1 MDGRRLLML
10 ITFITASAFVRKI
23 RPIHRHHVAVMSM
36 MRAQQLDCD
45 ADGIRRAAEVLKAG
59 GLVAFPTET
68 VYGLGANALNDASVK
83 QIFAAKKRPATD
95 PLIVHVMS
103 KDDIYPLFAFESVGS
118 NGKGKAQVV
127 CELLADAF
135 WPGPLTI
142 IFKAQAVV
150 PLSVTSGTGFVGLRS
165 PRHPVAR
172 RLLEACGLPVA
183 APSANR
189 FGHVS
194 PTSSAHVMH
203 DLGDEDIAVLKDD
216 VALSGGCAVG
226 IESTVCRVSPSGD
239 VVSILRCGAVTSKD
253 IDAALRRRADTV
265 AAGAAPQPG
274 DESIWAGLLA
284 NVTVVIEN
292 EKALIKNPLPGSPSS
307 SSSSSSSGATS
318 DGHGECEGAVAPGQM
333 IRHYAPDVET
343 FVVKA
348 AAPSSS
354 SLGAAA
360 AVRAT
365 LQLTAPDPLAPPE
378 GTSVRCRL
386 RSTAC
391 LPSHRTP
398 AVRLL
403 CVCRAWGWSG
413 VPAVTISEAFV
424 IDFGGRLRHLRTACS
439 VYCDLSPGAVPEE
452 ACTRLF
458 QVLRQSE
465 DAAADRP
472 VEVRVVSGPRLDH
485 PYWPHLTYLSLPWW
499 SRYVLWVDHACRV
512 TQ

>member
-1 MDGRRLLML
+1 
-10 ITFITASAFVRKI
+10 
-23 RPIHRHHVAVMSM
+23 MS

-45 ADGIRRAAEVLKAG
+45 AAGVRRAAEILKAG

-95 PLIVHVMS
+95 PLIVHVLS
-103 KDDIYPLFAFESVGS
+103 KDDIYPLFAFDGPTTG
-118 NGKGKAQVV
+118 GKGKAQVV
-127 CELLADAF
+127 CEVLMDAF
-135 WPGPLTI
+135 WPGPLTV

-172 RLLEACGLPVA
+172 RLLEASGLPVA

-216 VALSGGCAVG
+216 VATSGGCAVG
-226 IESTVCRVSPSGD
+226 IESTVCRVSPTGD

-253 IDAALRRRADTV
+253 MEAALRRRADALT
-265 AAGAAPQPG
+265 AAGGAGPGGDTVWAAM
-274 DESIWAGLLA
+274 LA

-292 EKALIKNPLPGSPSS
+292 EKALIKKPLPG
-307 SSSSSSSGATS
+307 SSSSGAGAGGAN
-318 DGHGECEGAVAPGQM
+318 GHAPATDDSHGSEGAVAPGQM

-354 SLGAAA
+354 AAA
-360 AVRAT
+360 AEAAAAAAAAT
-365 LQLTAPDPLAPPE
+365 LQLTSPDVLAPPE
-378 GTSVRCRL
+378 GN
-386 RSTAC
+386 
-391 LPSHRTP
+391 
-398 AVRLL
+398 
-403 CVCRAWGWSG
+403 
-413 VPAVTISEAFV
+413 VT
-424 IDFGGRLRHLRTACS
+424 LRTALLHPSTC
-439 VYCDLSPGAVPEE
+439 
-452 ACTRLF
+452 RLTVSYLYVCVVVGEG
-458 QVLRQSE
+458 QE
-465 DAAADRP
+465 G
-472 VEVRVVSGPRLDH
+472 VRR
-485 PYWPHLTYLSLPWW
+485 
-499 SRYVLWVDHACRV
+499 
-512 TQ
+512 